1 MDYHLE
7 NLIKKR
13 QQDYEQ
19 IGSHQEQED
28 AEDL

>member
-7 NLIKKR
+7 NLIKTR
-13 QQDYEQ
+13 QQDSEQ
-19 IGSHQEQED
+19 RGSHQEQED